1 MPVGDQKFYMLEGTE
16 IDRTILLQ
24 YMIDFYNYKH
34 PDTEITDFN
43 EGSEIRNLLEAI
55 ATNIFHLEY
64 NDQQI
69 LKASF
74 LATSWGSWLDLFG
87 EELKLPRDPGRQSQG
102 DVTFSIPEPVN
113 YLITIP
119 QATRLVASDTGLYYD
134 TYMTVEIPIGETSVD
149 CPIYSVVPG
158 AGTNAKADTITLF
171 ENTSLYPS
179 VSVTNPEDCTGGTDT
194 ESDET
199 YRQRLLDKKGE
210 DGFGSLEYYKKLGKV
225 DGVHDIA
232 LVTSSN
238 GFTGKVLVNG
248 YNKPLES
255 SILAEVT
262 SLYTNEKNLV
272 YNQTFEVEEVDY
284 TVLDLEIE
292 CGVTDEVEDQI
303 FIDALTNFIN
313 GGQVTLASTQLSAK
327 GCTINESVTNYQLMT
342 MLETLPF
349 VVQVTSIT
357 NDGDVFH
364 KLTPDTDSVFKL
376 GTVTITQE
384 IVEE

>member
-1 MPVGDQKFYMLEGTE
+1 MALGDEEFYTVDGQR
-16 IDRTILLQ
+16 IDRSVLVQ
-24 YMIDFYNYKH
+24 HMIDLFNQKYG
-34 PDTEITDFN
+34 DTDITDFN
-43 EGSEIRNLLEAI
+43 EGSEIRNILEAF
-55 ATNIFHLEY
+55 ACNIFHMEL
-64 NDQQI
+64 NDMQLLRI
-69 LKASF
+69 AF
-74 LATSWGSWLDLFG
+74 LPTSYGLWLDLFG
-87 EELKLPRDPGRQSQG
+87 EELNLPREPGRQAQG
-102 DVTFSIPEPVN
+102 DVTFSIQEPVN

-171 ENTSLYPS
+171 ENTSLYPE
-179 VSVTNPEDCTGGTDT
+179 VSVTNPLDCTGGTDT

-199 YRQRLLDKKGE
+199 YRQRLLEKKGE
-210 DGFGSLEYYKKLGKV
+210 DGFGSLEYYKKLSKIS
-225 DGVHDIA
+225 GVHDIA
-232 LVTSSN
+232 LVPSTGN
-238 GFTGKVLVNG
+238 YTGKVLVNG

-284 TVLDLEIE
+284 TDLDLEIE

-349 VVQVTSIT
+349 VVQVTSIKK
-357 NDGDVFH
+357 DGDVFH

-384 IVEE
+384 IAEE

>member
-1 MPVGDQKFYMLEGTE
+1 MGDEEFYTVDGQRM
-16 IDRTILLQ
+16 DRSVLVQ
-24 YMIDFYNYKH
+24 HMIDLFNQKYG
-34 PDTEITDFN
+34 DTDITDFN
-43 EGSEIRNLLEAI
+43 EGSEIRNILEAF
-55 ATNIFHLEY
+55 ACNIFHMEL
-64 NDQQI
+64 NDMQLLRI
-69 LKASF
+69 AF
-74 LATSWGSWLDLFG
+74 LPTSYGSWLDLFG
-87 EELKLPRDPGRQSQG
+87 EELNLPRDPGRQSQG

-171 ENTSLYPS
+171 ENTSLYPE
-179 VSVTNPEDCTGGTDT
+179 VSVTNPLDCTGGTDT
-194 ESDET
+194 ESDED
-199 YRQRLLDKKGE
+199 YRTRLLEKKGE

-232 LVTSSN
+232 LVPSTN
-238 GFTGKVLVNG
+238 GYTGKVLVNG
-248 YNKPLES
+248 YKKPLGS

-262 SLYTNEKNLV
+262 SLYSEESNLV
-272 YNQTFEVEEVDY
+272 YNHTFEVAEVDY
-284 TVLDLEIE
+284 TDLGLEIE

-349 VVQVTSIT
+349 VVQVTSIKK
-357 NDGDVFH
+357 DGDVFH

-384 IVEE
+384 IAEE

>member
-1 MPVGDQKFYMLEGTE
+1 MVLIEEFYTVDGQK
-16 IDRTILLQ
+16 IDRSVLVQ
-24 YMIDFYNYKH
+24 RMIDFYNDKYS
-34 PDTEITDFN
+34 DTEITDFN

-64 NDQQI
+64 DDQQI
-69 LKASF
+69 LQASF

-87 EELKLPRDPGRQSQG
+87 EELNLPRTPGRQSQG

-171 ENTSLYPS
+171 ENTLLYQE
-179 VSVTNPEDCTGGTDT
+179 VSVTNPLDCTGGTDT
-194 ESDET
+194 ESDED
-199 YRQRLLDKKGE
+199 YRTRLLEKKGE

-225 DGVHDIA
+225 KGVHDIA
-232 LVTSSN
+232 LVTSTN
-238 GFTGKVLVNG
+238 GYTGKVLVNG
-248 YNKPLES
+248 YNKPLDT
-255 SILAEVT
+255 SILNEVT

-272 YNQTFEVEEVDY
+272 YNQTFEVAEVDY

-327 GCTINESVTNYQLMT
+327 GCVINESITNYQLMT
-342 MLETLPF
+342 MLEILPF
-349 VVQVTSIT
+349 VVQVTEIT
-357 NDGDVFH
+357 NDGDVFS
-364 KLTPDTDSVFKL
+364 KLTPEDDTVFKL

>member
-1 MPVGDQKFYMLEGTE
+1 MPAGDQKFYMLDGTGV
-16 IDRTILLQ
+16 DRTALLQ
-24 YMIDFYNYKH
+24 YMIDFYNDKY

-64 NDQQI
+64 NDLLI
-69 LKASF
+69 LRASF
-74 LATSWGSWLDLFG
+74 LPTSYGSWLDLFG
-87 EELKLPRDPGRQSQG
+87 EELNLPRDPGRQAQG
-102 DVTFSIPEPVN
+102 DVTFSIQEPVN

-171 ENTSLYPS
+171 ENPSLYQE
-179 VSVTNPEDCTGGTDT
+179 VSVTNPLDCAGGTDT

-199 YRQRLLDKKGE
+199 YRQRLLEKKGE

-232 LVTSSN
+232 LVSSTN
-238 GFTGKVLVNG
+238 GYTGKVLVNG
-248 YNKPLES
+248 YTKPLGS

-272 YNQTFEVEEVDY
+272 YNQTFEVAEVDY
-284 TVLDLEIE
+284 TTLNLAIE
-292 CGVTDEVEDQI
+292 VGVTDEVEDKI

-349 VVQVTSIT
+349 VVRVTSIT
-357 NDGDVFH
+357 CDGDVFST
-364 KLTPDTDSVFKL
+364 LTPDTDTVFKL

-384 IVEE
+384 IAEE

>member
-1 MPVGDQKFYMLEGTE
+1 MALGDEEFYTVDGQR
-16 IDRTILLQ
+16 IDRSVLVQ
-24 YMIDFYNYKH
+24 HMIDLFNQKYG
-34 PDTEITDFN
+34 DTEITDFN
-43 EGSEIRNLLEAI
+43 EGSEIRNLLEALACISFHMELNDMQLLRI
-55 ATNIFHLEY
+55 A
-64 NDQQI
+64 
-69 LKASF
+69 F
-74 LATSWGSWLDLFG
+74 LPTSYGSWLDLFG
-87 EELKLPRDPGRQSQG
+87 EELHLPREPGRQSQG

-194 ESDET
+194 ESDED
-199 YRQRLLDKKGE
+199 YRTRLLDKKGE

-225 DGVHDIA
+225 KGVHDIA
-232 LVTSSN
+232 LVPSTN
-238 GFTGKVLVNG
+238 GYTGKVLVNG

-272 YNQTFEVEEVDY
+272 YNHTFEVAEVDY
-284 TVLDLEIE
+284 TDLDLEIE
-292 CGVTDEVEDQI
+292 CGVTDEVEEQL

-349 VVQVTSIT
+349 VVQVTSIKK
-357 NDGDVFH
+357 DGDVFH

-376 GTVTITQE
+376 GTVTITQK
-384 IVEE
+384 IAEE

>member
-1 MPVGDQKFYMLEGTE
+1 MALGDEEFYTVDGQR
-16 IDRTILLQ
+16 IDRSVLVQ
-24 YMIDFYNYKH
+24 YMIDLFNQKYG
-34 PDTEITDFN
+34 DTDITDFN
-43 EGSEIRNLLEAI
+43 EGSEIRNILEAL
-55 ATNIFHLEY
+55 ACNIFHMEL
-64 NDQQI
+64 NDMQLLRI
-69 LKASF
+69 AF
-74 LATSWGSWLDLFG
+74 LPTSYGSWLDLFG
-87 EELKLPRDPGRQSQG
+87 EELNLPRDPGRQSQG

-171 ENTSLYPS
+171 ENTSLYQE
-179 VSVTNPEDCTGGTDT
+179 VSVTNTLDCTGGTDT

-199 YRQRLLDKKGE
+199 YRQRLLEKKGE

-225 DGVHDIA
+225 KGVHDIA
-232 LVTSSN
+232 LVPSTN
-238 GFTGKVLVNG
+238 GYTGKVLVNG
-248 YNKPLES
+248 YKKPLES

-272 YNQTFEVEEVDY
+272 YNQTFEVAEVDY
-284 TVLDLEIE
+284 TVLALEIE

-357 NDGDVFH
+357 SDGDVFH

-384 IVEE
+384 IAEE

>member
-1 MPVGDQKFYMLEGTE
+1 MPAGDQKFYMLDGTGV
-16 IDRTILLQ
+16 DRTVLLQ
-24 YMIDFYNYKH
+24 YMIDFYNYKY
-34 PDTEITDFN
+34 PDTDITDFN

-64 NDQQI
+64 NDLLI
-69 LKASF
+69 LRASF
-74 LATSWGSWLDLFG
+74 LPTSYGSWLDLFG
-87 EELKLPRDPGRQSQG
+87 EELNLPREPGRQAQG
-102 DVTFSIPEPVN
+102 DVTFSIQEPVN

-171 ENTSLYPS
+171 ENTSLYPE
-179 VSVTNPEDCTGGTDT
+179 VSVTNPLDCTGGTDT

-210 DGFGSLEYYKKLGKV
+210 DGFGSLEYYKKLGKIS
-225 DGVHDIA
+225 GVHDIA
-232 LVTSSN
+232 LVPSTGN
-238 GFTGKVLVNG
+238 YTGKVLVNG

-255 SILAEVT
+255 SILVEVT

-284 TVLDLEIE
+284 TDLNLEIK

-342 MLETLPF
+342 MIETFPF

-357 NDGDVFH
+357 SGDKTFS

-384 IVEE
+384 IAEE